1 MNSMPI
7 VRNVF
12 VAIALCLLASMA
24 PAADQGPV
32 TIGEVTLELPVL
44 QDFSEL
50 PGLSEQLK
58 GHWAGGAGEA
68 SVRIRYRVYP
78 LERFR
83 FSDPASVISLLEE
96 NYTNPRYG
104 GTKDF
109 RILRKE
115 LVPGPF
121 GWAPYAS
128 IATATMPAENQVT
141 RELFLLGGLLPDL
154 GYSIEIEVAG
164 HLEDVHRQAIDHF
177 LRKGVTTNI
186 EPWKA
191 EWSMDEIRE
200 RWERDVPFDAKNL
213 KKPLRTKHFLILTN
227 SPAAG
232 KLFGRKMEESYK
244 KVQKM
249 FPFDDVEGQRLM
261 PVFIFKTREQYI
273 QYYMHIANT
282 SRSEAA
288 RSKGHAWRDYYATYY
303 EAPNDPVHI
312 HEATHQIFKNR
323 LRLNGGGSWYQEGV
337 AEYLSTSANQRKA
350 FARRHAKDKK
360 HIPFETFVQIRQL
373 ISNPHLDGEN
383 SYLQAASVTEFL
395 REKFQKEK
403 FPDFI
408 VRVGKIERGNLD
420 QIQEAIQE
428 IYGMDLA
435 GLEKEWVSYWS
446 RR

>member
-323 LRLNGGGSWYQEGV
+323 LRLNGDAFLVPRARTSARPSPGV
-337 AEYLSTSANQRKA
+337 TRRTRSTSRSKRSCRSASSSATPTSTVRTPTCRRLPSPSSC
-350 FARRHAKDKK
+350 AR
-360 HIPFETFVQIRQL
+360 
-373 ISNPHLDGEN
+373 S
-383 SYLQAASVTEFL
+383 
-395 REKFQKEK
+395 
-403 FPDFI
+403 
-408 VRVGKIERGNLD
+408 
-420 QIQEAIQE
+420 
-428 IYGMDLA
+428 
-435 GLEKEWVSYWS
+435 S
-446 RR
+446 RRRSSRTSSCESGRSSAGISIRSRKPSRKSMGWISPDSRKSG